1 MQKIKKCLKNRLQDG
16 EKIFGVWNSIPSPS
30 LSNVIASSGVDF
42 VIIDAEHGPISMETA
57 EDMVRAVEAGGSVPI
72 IRVSSNEDYLILRAL
87 DIGAHGVQIPH
98 ISSATDADIA
108 VKSARYYPEGKRGFS
123 PFMRAGNY
131 GKDPEGYTDRANKKT
146 LVVLNVEGQEGIDNM
161 EDIASIPGIDVI
173 FIGPYDLSQSLGIP
187 GKVRD
192 KKVLEAIR
200 RCVKI
205 TDKKGISC
213 GSFACDKEYLSM
225 LIGSGVRYLT
235 YMVDAAVVAGAYREI
250 YDFFKKTKKR
260 KQK

>member
-1 MQKIKKCLKNRLQDG
+1 MDKYNMNIKERLKNKGRVL
-16 EKIFGVWNSIPSPS
+16 GVWNSISSPS

-42 VIIDAEHGPISMETA
+42 VIIDAEHGPINMETA
-57 EDMVRAVEAGGSVPI
+57 EDMVRAVEVGGSVPI
-72 IRVSSNEDYLILRAL
+72 IRVPSNEDYLILRAL

-98 ISSATDADIA
+98 ISSAAEADIA

-123 PFMRAGNY
+123 PFTRAGNY
-131 GKDPEGYTDRANKKT
+131 GKDAERYTDRANKKT
-146 LVVLNVEGQEGIDNM
+146 LVVLNVEGKEGIENV
-161 EDIASIPGIDVI
+161 EDIVSISGIDVI

-205 TDKKGISC
+205 ADKKGIAC
-213 GSFACDKEYLSM
+213 GSFACDREYLNM
-225 LIGSGVRYLT
+225 LIESGVRYLT
-235 YMVDAAVVAGAYREI
+235 YMVDTAVIISAYREI
-250 YDFFKKTKKR
+250 YDFFKAWKKR
-260 KQK
+260 K